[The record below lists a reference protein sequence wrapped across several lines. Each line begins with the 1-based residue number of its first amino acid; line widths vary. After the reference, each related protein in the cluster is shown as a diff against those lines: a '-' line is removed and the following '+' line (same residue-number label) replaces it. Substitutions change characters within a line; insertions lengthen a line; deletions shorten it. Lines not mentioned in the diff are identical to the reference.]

1 MGILSHAD
9 GVEGGKSVD
18 GNIIAVSCSG
28 GEQSPAGVDLDA
40 VDPALLLRWRR
51 RRQTVLTAL
60 EAGDEVEVLSVD
72 VQHHQFVTLR
82 PEDHLLVAKPLA
94 AENLTE
100 INDFVFELT

>member
-9 GVEGGKSVD
+9 GVEGGKSVHSH
-18 GNIIAVSCSG
+18 IVAVPSSS

-60 EAGDEVEVLSVD
+60 EAGNEVEVLSVD
-72 VQHHQFVTLR
+72 VQHHQLVTLR

-100 INDFVFELT
+100 KNDFVLEVT